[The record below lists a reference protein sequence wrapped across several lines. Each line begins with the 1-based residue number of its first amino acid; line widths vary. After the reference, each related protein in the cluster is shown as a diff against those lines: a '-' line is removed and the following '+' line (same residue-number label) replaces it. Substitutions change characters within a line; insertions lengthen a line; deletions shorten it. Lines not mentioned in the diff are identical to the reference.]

1 MLETIP
7 TPLNLKTDVARVEK
21 PAKRDLWK
29 EAFESLPD
37 DRKEYL
43 RVKNGCSTVDAIDD
57 VISTTKQ
64 KYQDW
69 KKRGLKIRRRDGND
83 FNFRDSVEKIL
94 NFALQVKD
102 IISKAVSFDPTGHAS
117 EYLAHTL
124 AHYTLIDTHH
134 RDQNV
139 DSDQNLDNALL
150 GVYSALLDYSAEV
163 NKVREQNAVGKPI
176 VQTSGS
182 RPALIL
188 TRAAAEEER
197 ILDWVSTA
205 DYSKIQNETQK
216 FRSANTG
223 NWFLT
228 SDQYQDWK
236 DSAGHILWLSGI
248 VGCGKS
254 VLCERHKNKLHI
266 LATSRPEQDI
276 RETLER
282 FPTVDL
288 EAKLA
293 EDVETFVRTEI
304 SNGRL
309 LKFRHMQNRIL
320 DHLLGTRERR
330 FRWAD
335 LQITRLADST
345 TDKQIKDALQTIPAT
360 LVETYRE
367 VLDRIEEKDINIAR
381 EILLLLCLAPVPLDI
396 QTIADAVSLLS
407 PDLIVKICTT
417 APVIISEDG
426 AIRLAHF
433 SVKEYLVVSKD
444 VGNDHR
450 FRFTEPK
457 GHHDLAIKTIDHLLS
472 QNEVLTEKVA
482 MSQSFLVYAAKHWD
496 THVAAAGDVLDIQ
509 GKVDRLFTEP
519 TAYFNWLCIA

>member
-1 MLETIP
+1 MTWSVQNLVRSLIRQLSRK
-7 TPLNLKTDVARVEK
+7 PLAQSISKMWESNSGRGRQ
-21 PAKRDLWK
+21 PGWK
-29 EAFESLPD
+29 E
-37 DRKEYL
+37 L
-43 RVKNGCSTVDAIDD
+43 RDTLDD
-57 VISTTKQ
+57 VLSTTPGETFLVL
-64 KYQDW
+64 DALDECPE
-69 KKRGLKIRRRDGND
+69 RSGRN
-83 FNFRDSVEKIL
+83 EK
-94 NFALQVKD
+94 D
-102 IISKAVSFDPTGHAS
+102 
-117 EYLAHTL
+117 
-124 AHYTLIDTHH
+124 
-134 RDQNV
+134 
-139 DSDQNLDNALL
+139 
-150 GVYSALLDYSAEV
+150 
-163 NKVREQNAVGKPI
+163 
-176 VQTSGS
+176 
-182 RPALIL
+182 
-188 TRAAAEEER
+188 
-197 ILDWVSTA
+197 
-205 DYSKIQNETQK
+205 
-216 FRSANTG
+216 
-223 NWFLT
+223 
-228 SDQYQDWK
+228 
-236 DSAGHILWLSGI
+236 LS
-248 VGCGKS
+248 
-254 VLCERHKNKLHI
+254 ERHKNKLHI

-320 DHLLGTRERR
+320 DHLLGSRERR